1 MLFNHN
7 NKSVPTFN
15 MQLRSGKTTAAVSS
29 TKVNEN
35 KSATQTK
42 SNDNNSFNRQ
52 DSYTIYLDELYLS
65 NDAANIWFKGKTYK
79 LNQVEYDHGCMV
91 LTTDSFFVEV
101 SNVHSEK
108 YISVSIVE
116 PTPQNRRE
124 EFDYSAIVYGSWEGL
139 LNVLAKRYY
148 LTTYPMKRIQAMN
161 LTADRADIRFEDGED
176 VKFYHL
182 GSDKFFGLKDIH
194 GFHLVE
200 DNWKALIYDIA
211 FVY

>member
-1 MLFNHN
+1 
-7 NKSVPTFN
+7 
-15 MQLRSGKTTAAVSS
+15 MQLRSGKTIVINNNNVSAP
-29 TKVNEN
+29 TKTN
-35 KSATQTK
+35 S
-42 SNDNNSFNRQ
+42 DNSFNKY
-52 DSYTIYLDELYLS
+52 DSYAIYPEELYLS
-65 NDAANIWFKGKTYK
+65 NDAAKLWFKGQTYK
-79 LNQVEYDHGCMV
+79 LNQVEYDHGCMI

-116 PTPQNRRE
+116 PTPQNRKE
-124 EFDYSAIVYGSWEGL
+124 EFDYSAIVYGSWQGL
-139 LNVLAKRYY
+139 LDVLAKRYY

-161 LTADRADIRFEDGED
+161 LTADRVDIKFEDGED

-182 GSDKFFGLKDIH
+182 GSDKFFGLKDAV

>member
-1 MLFNHN
+1 
-7 NKSVPTFN
+7 
-15 MQLRSGKTTAAVSS
+15 MQLRSGKTIVINNNVSMP
-29 TKVNEN
+29 
-35 KSATQTK
+35 TK
-42 SNDNNSFNRQ
+42 SNNDNSFNKY
-52 DSYTIYLDELYLS
+52 DSYTIYPEELYLS
-65 NDAANIWFKGKTYK
+65 NDAANIWFKGQTYK
-79 LNQVEYDHGCMV
+79 LNSVEYDHGCMI
-91 LTTDSFFVEV
+91 LTTESFFVEV

-116 PTPQNRRE
+116 PTPQNRKE
-124 EFDYSAIVYGSWEGL
+124 EFDYSAIVYGSWQGL
-139 LNVLAKRYY
+139 LDVLAKRYY

-161 LTADRADIRFEDGED
+161 LTADRVDIKFEDGED

>member
-1 MLFNHN
+1 
-7 NKSVPTFN
+7 
-15 MQLRSGKTTAAVSS
+15 MQLRSGKSITANNSVPMS
-29 TKVNEN
+29 TKTN
-35 KSATQTK
+35 
-42 SNDNNSFNRQ
+42 NNSFDKY
-52 DSYTIYLDELYLS
+52 DSYAIYPDELYLS
-65 NDAANIWFKGKTYK
+65 NDATKLWFKGGIYK
-79 LNQVEYDHGCMV
+79 LNSVEYDHGCIV

-101 SNVHSEK
+101 STVHSEK

-116 PTPQNRRE
+116 PTPQNRKE
-124 EFDYSAIVYGSWEGL
+124 DFDYSAVVHGSWQGL
-139 LNVLAKRYY
+139 LDVLAKRYY

-161 LTADRADIRFEDGED
+161 LTADRVDIRFEDGED